1 MARYLFPPPPPT
13 TLEVGPYAFWEGGF
27 SDEDIDRIIKLGED
41 RNPLQAQIDGGR
53 VVRDIRISNTSWIDL
68 KQDSEWLYDRISDII
83 NKLNFKYYKFD
94 LHGFYEHMQYT
105 IYEGNDLGH
114 YDWHL
119 DAGNTSIPPRKLSF
133 ILQLSDPDS
142 YEGGDLQIMNSTE
155 PTTVKK
161 EKGFA
166 VVFPSYTLHR
176 VTPVTKGIRKT
187 LVIWVTGPTF
197 R

>member
-1 MARYLFPPPPPT
+1 
-13 TLEVGPYAFWEGGF
+13 
-27 SDEDIDRIIKLGED
+27 
-41 RNPLQAQIDGGR
+41 
-53 VVRDIRISNTSWIDL
+53 
-68 KQDSEWLYDRISDII
+68 
-83 NKLNFKYYKFD
+83 
-94 LHGFYEHMQYT
+94 MQYT